1 VKKYSGIELMESA
14 PVPTAILRLAVP
26 MMIGSIAQMIY
37 NMTDTF
43 FIGQTNDPNM
53 VAGISLSMPLFML
66 TQGLG
71 NIFAIGASSYLSRCL
86 GAKQMDEAKKTNATA
101 FWVTFSLGIVITGL
115 IVLFREPLL
124 HTIGTSDVTFPY
136 ANSYFTIISSFV
148 SVSMLGMCLG
158 GAIRSEGASTTAM
171 ISMMMGIVINIIL
184 DPIFILYFEWGVA
197 GAAWATIAGQMVGFS
212 YAVLFYVRGK
222 SVLSIHPRFFKP
234 NSRMLREIFK
244 IGIPAAISNVVFT
257 FASVVTNVTA
267 ASYGDHVVAG
277 SGISMRV
284 TMLAFGLIM
293 SLGFG
298 FAPFAGFNYGARNL
312 KRLTAGLKITITY
325 TTSLALFFMTVFYF
339 FGRQMMQFFIR
350 DERTI
355 DAGSRMMRAFLLGL
369 PTMGVQMTIMSTFQA
384 LGKPLQSTVINLGR
398 QFLVYLPLLFILN
411 HFFGFNGFIYTQ
423 PIADI
428 VTTTVAVLFFISLLK
443 NLRKSFG
450 EDGAPG
456 GPPGFPGGPPGGPPG
471 ASGDAPGFPGAGGP
485 GASAP
490 GGAPAP
496 GEAPGFPG

>member
-43 FIGQTNDPNM
+43 FIGQTNDPYM

-66 TQGLG
+66 SQGLG
-71 NIFAIGASSYLSRCL
+71 NIFAIGASSYMSRCL
-86 GAKQMDEAKKTNATA
+86 GAKRMEEARKTNATA
-101 FWVTFSLGIVITGL
+101 FWITLLLGIFLTGL

-124 HTIGTSDVTFPY
+124 QLIGTSDVTFPY
-136 ANSYFTIISSFV
+136 ANSYFTIISMFI

-158 GAIRSEGASTTAM
+158 GSIRSEGASAAAM
-171 ISMMMGIVINIIL
+171 ISQMLGITINIIL
-184 DPIFILYFEWGVA
+184 DPIFILYFNWGIA
-197 GAAWATIAGQMVGFS
+197 GAAWATIAGQATGFI

-222 SVLSIHPRFFKP
+222 SALSIHPRFFKP
-234 NSRMLREIFK
+234 NSQMLREIFK

-257 FASVVTNVTA
+257 FASVVTNITA

-284 TMLAFGLIM
+284 SMLAFGLIM

-312 KRLTAGLKITITY
+312 QRLTTGLRVTITY
-325 TTSLALFFMTVFYF
+325 TTGLALFFMGIFFF
-339 FGRQMMQFFIR
+339 FGRQMMLIFIR
-350 DERTI
+350 DEPTI
-355 DAGSRMMRAFLLGL
+355 NAGARMMRAFLIGL

-384 LGKPLQSTVINLGR
+384 LGKPVQSTVINLGR

-411 HFFGFNGFIYTQ
+411 RVFGFSGFIYTQ

-428 VTTTVAVLFFISLLK
+428 ITSTVAVLFFLSLLK
-443 NLRKSFG
+443 TLRNTF
-450 EDGAPG
+450 E
-456 GPPGFPGGPPGGPPG
+456 GP
-471 ASGDAPGFPGAGGP
+471 
-485 GASAP
+485 
-490 GGAPAP
+490 APAP
-496 GEAPGFPG
+496 LQPQG